1 MWMLGA
7 GRIAASFGDVK
18 SSTARRDEME
28 GVGWC
33 AMASLAH
40 PTMPASWVGTTEMSP
55 ANRFALA

>member
-1 MWMLGA
+1 
-7 GRIAASFGDVK
+7 
-18 SSTARRDEME
+18 ME

-40 PTMPASWVGTTEMSP
+40 PTMPAWVGTTEMSP